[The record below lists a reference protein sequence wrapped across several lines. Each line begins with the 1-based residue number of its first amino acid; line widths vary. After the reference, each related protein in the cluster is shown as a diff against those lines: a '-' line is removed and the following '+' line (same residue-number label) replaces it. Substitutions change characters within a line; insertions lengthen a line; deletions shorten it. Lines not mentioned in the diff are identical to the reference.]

1 MLNNNDGST
10 VRYVLF
16 AMGLGVGTV
25 MLNNIWNTPALQA
38 RRAGAKLPPGPKR
51 DFLIG
56 NFRNFPRKRWYETF
70 SQWKEEYGAS

>member
-1 MLNNNDGST
+1 MYSNNNSPT
-10 VRYVLF
+10 IRYVLF
-16 AMGLGVGTV
+16 TVGLGVGTV

-51 DFLIG
+51 ELLIG
-56 NFRNFPRKRWYETF
+56 NMRNFPKKQWYETF